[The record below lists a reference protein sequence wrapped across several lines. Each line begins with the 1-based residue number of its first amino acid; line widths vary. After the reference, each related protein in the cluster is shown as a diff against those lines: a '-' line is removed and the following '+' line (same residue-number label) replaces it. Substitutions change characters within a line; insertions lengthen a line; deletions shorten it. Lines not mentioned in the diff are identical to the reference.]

1 MMAFRQIDDEFYKA
15 AGQAIDASGKP
26 GAVYPEYDGAELVA
40 AGAALALERGAPRLM
55 AKTYDTSASQYLAQG
70 SRAWAPLHGAVARFS
85 ETDLNESESIS
96 SRGDG
101 VKMVVSDVL
110 QRVSARRVI
119 QGADLPDLEPL
130 LNEGQ
135 MKMAERARVD
145 SAFRK
150 DMSSIAVGDFQAVSP
165 DMSASLKEALDAPLT
180 GKIGEEVSLMS
191 RAVDGIVD
199 RDEKM
204 GEQMLANEGAL
215 GQFSPI
221 SKDSMDR
228 VVAFHK
234 DGISTR
240 SDTMDASLKLL
251 SDQGHVPES
260 LNPNEPIMIAQARLL
275 QDARS
280 GFSDAPADLASMAL
294 SDADIMSRGRMSM
307 DDPTPTI
314 DHIGQGRYHEL
325 EDNVQ
330 AHYERLIVFGMKT
343 APIDKVR
350 LEVGMLENSG
360 IAALDRAHFKQKDG
374 MDHISPEN
382 ALEVANAAGSVM
394 DKYPENDDSA
404 FVQMGHALSD
414 YYHAIPDDGPVDPSF
429 DKRINR
435 SLVESAEHLAQTM
448 DDKSMSGSPE
458 WEALSKSVDKAMGN
472 DQKASLN
479 SATQES
485 ALQVKPDENS
495 NDDAKK
501 ANLLRA
507 QQMAA
512 QSNGMGM

>member
-1 MMAFRQIDDEFYKA
+1 MAFRQIDDEFYKA

-26 GAVYPEYDGAELVA
+26 GTVYPEYDGAELVA

-55 AKTYDTSASQYLAQG
+55 AKTYDTGASQYLAQG

-85 ETDLNESESIS
+85 ETDLNESEAIA

-294 SDADIMSRGRMSM
+294 SDADIMTRGRMAM
-307 DDPTPTI
+307 DDPTP
-314 DHIGQGRYHEL
+314 DVDRIGQGRYHEL
-325 EDNVQ
+325 DDSVQ

-343 APIDKVR
+343 TPLDKVR

-360 IAALDRAHFKQKDG
+360 IAALDRAHFKQKDETVQ
-374 MDHISPEN
+374 IAPEN
-382 ALEVANAAGSVM
+382 ALEVATAADVVM
-394 DKYPENDDSA
+394 NKHSGNDEFA
-404 FVQMGHALSD
+404 FVQMGHALIDFRHS
-414 YYHAIPDDGPVDPSF
+414 IPDPGYIENDLDRMV
-429 DKRINR
+429 NR
-435 SLVESAEHLAQTM
+435 SVVEAAEHLVQTM

-458 WEALSKSVDKAMGN
+458 WEALSKSVDKAMGHG
-472 DQKASLN
+472 QKTSLSSAS
-479 SATQES
+479 QES
-485 ALQVKPDENS
+485 ALQAKPGENS
-495 NDDAKK
+495 NDDTKK